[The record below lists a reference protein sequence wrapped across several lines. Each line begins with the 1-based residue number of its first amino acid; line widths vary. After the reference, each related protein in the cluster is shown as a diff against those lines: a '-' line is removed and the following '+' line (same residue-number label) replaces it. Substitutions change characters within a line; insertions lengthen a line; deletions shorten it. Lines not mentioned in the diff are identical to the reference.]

1 MDVGCDILV
10 KMYKLH
16 YTILPICS
24 ALKGGGSNCIRGP
37 NSITEYGP
45 PGNTAKLQN
54 LSLMVFNHDG
64 VIYLQ
69 STQPAK

>member
-1 MDVGCDILV
+1 ML
-10 KMYKLH
+10 
-16 YTILPICS
+16 
-24 ALKGGGSNCIRGP
+24 RGP